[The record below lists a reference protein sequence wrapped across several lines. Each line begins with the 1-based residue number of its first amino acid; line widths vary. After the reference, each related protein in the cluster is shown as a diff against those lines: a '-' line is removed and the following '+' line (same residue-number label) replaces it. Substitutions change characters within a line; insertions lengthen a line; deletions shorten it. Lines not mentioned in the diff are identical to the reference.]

1 MMNIDMKIEEI
12 NLYLGFQL
20 FESNHDASPSTK
32 NKQNELE
39 TYLENLRRDIKK
51 KYKVETLKR
60 EVLETYMTNA
70 EDVLSDVKF
79 L

>member
-20 FESNHDASPSTK
+20 FESNHDASSSTK

-51 KYKVETLKR
+51 SIK
-60 EVLETYMTNA
+60 
-70 EDVLSDVKF
+70 
-79 L
+79 